1 MDGEFADK
9 FNSIPKY
16 VISKTLTD
24 PEWNNRRAE
33 AESRRRHRRPRKR
46 PAGPIPLL
54 GSLHSGDAVVAGE
67 GREGG
72 GKHRDGAHDEPEPA
86 GVVRGSKIAK
96 Q

>member
-46 PAGPIPLL
+46 PAGAIP
-54 GSLHSGDAVVAGE
+54 
-67 GREGG
+67 
-72 GKHRDGAHDEPEPA
+72 
-86 GVVRGSKIAK
+86 
-96 Q
+96 